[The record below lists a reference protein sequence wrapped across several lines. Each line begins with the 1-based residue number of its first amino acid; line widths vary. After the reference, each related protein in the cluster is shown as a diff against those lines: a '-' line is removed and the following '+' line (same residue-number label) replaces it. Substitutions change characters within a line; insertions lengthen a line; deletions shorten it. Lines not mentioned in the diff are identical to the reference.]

1 MTLDNIVKLR
11 ITSFSS
17 ATKEISFQRISCL
30 SYTETQIREIT
41 TEQEGKALLGESNK
55 MKTVNLLFAE

>member
-17 ATKEISFQRISCL
+17 ATREISFQRISCL
-30 SYTETQIREIT
+30 AYTETQIREIT

-55 MKTVNLLFAE
+55 MKIVNLLFAE